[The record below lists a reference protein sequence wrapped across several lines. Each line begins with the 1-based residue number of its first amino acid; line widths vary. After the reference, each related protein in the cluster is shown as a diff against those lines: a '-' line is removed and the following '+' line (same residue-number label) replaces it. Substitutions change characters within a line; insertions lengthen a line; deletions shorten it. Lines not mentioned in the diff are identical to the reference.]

1 MFLDHVQ
8 LRVAAGHGGSGAMSF
23 RREKFAPEGGPDGGD
38 GGKGGS
44 ILFRANKALNTLNPY
59 RHKREYS
66 AERGRQGEGCMR
78 HGKDGLDIVL
88 EVPLGTVI
96 RDSDTGEMLAELMAH
111 GEEVC
116 VARGG
121 RGGLGNTNFKSSTNR
136 TPRHHQPGE
145 DGEERNLDLELK
157 LIADVGLVGFPNAG
171 KSTLVSRLSAARP
184 KIANYPFTTL
194 EPQLGVVSLDRFG
207 GDLLDSWVIA
217 DIPGLIE
224 GAASGAGLG
233 IQFLRHVERT
243 RMLLQLV
250 DLSDPVEEPAD
261 AIRII
266 EGEVEA
272 FSPVLAAKPR
282 WLVGT
287 KLDALQDDSRRE
299 AFVALCEARG
309 QKPIF
314 ISGVTG
320 EGLRELAFA
329 VDDALKVMAGQKE
342 AAPKD
347 EAW

>member
-1 MFLDHVQ
+1 
-8 LRVAAGHGGSGAMSF
+8 MSF

-44 ILFRANKALNTLNPY
+44 VHLRANCALNTLNPY
-59 RHKREYS
+59 RNKREY
-66 AERGRQGEGCMR
+66 AADRGRQGEGCMR
-78 HGKDGLDIVL
+78 HGKDGVDIWLD
-88 EVPLGTVI
+88 VPLGTLI
-96 RDSDTGEMLAELMAH
+96 KDGDTGEVLAELMAD
-111 GEEVC
+111 GDSVC

-121 RGGLGNTNFKSSTNR
+121 RGGLGNTHFKSSTNR

-145 DGEERNLDLELK
+145 DGEERTLDLELK

-171 KSTLVSRLSAARP
+171 KSTLVSHLSEARP

-207 GDLLDSWVIA
+207 GDLMDSWVIA

-224 GAASGAGLG
+224 GAAEGAGLG

-250 DLSDPVEEPAD
+250 DLSDPVAEPEE
-261 AIRII
+261 AIRVI

-287 KLDALQDDSRRE
+287 KADALQDESRRE
-299 AFVALCEARG
+299 VFEAICTARG
-309 QKPIF
+309 QRPWF

-329 VDDALKVMAGQKE
+329 VDDALKVLAGQKA
-342 AAPKD
+342 AAPKEED
-347 EAW
+347 W

>member
-1 MFLDHVQ
+1 MFLDQVQ
-8 LRVAAGHGGSGAMSF
+8 LRVTAGHGGSGAMSF

-44 ILFRANKALNTLNPY
+44 ITLRANRALNTLNPY
-59 RHKREYS
+59 RQKREFT

-78 HGKDGLDIVL
+78 HGSDGVDILL
-88 EVPLGTVI
+88 EVPLGTVVK
-96 RDSDTGEMLAELMAH
+96 DGETGEVLAELLAD
-111 GEEVC
+111 GEDIC

-145 DGEERNLDLELK
+145 EGEARVLDLELK
-157 LIADVGLVGFPNAG
+157 LIADVGLVGYPNAG

-243 RMLLQLV
+243 RMLLHLV
-250 DLSDPVEEPAD
+250 DLSDPIDEPAE
-261 AIRII
+261 AIRVI
-266 EGEVEA
+266 EGELEA
-272 FSPVLAAKPR
+272 FSPVLATKPR

-299 AFVALCEARG
+299 AFIALCKARG
-309 QKPIF
+309 QEPIF

-329 VDDALKVMAGQKE
+329 VDDALKVMAGQKT

-347 EAW
+347 EVW

>member
-38 GGKGGS
+38 GGLGGS
-44 ILFRANKALNTLNPY
+44 VILRANDALNTLNPF
-59 RHKREYS
+59 RSKRDFS
-66 AERGRQGEGCMR
+66 AEQGRQGEGCMR
-78 HGKDGLDIVL
+78 HGKDGLDILL
-88 EVPLGTVI
+88 EVPLGTVVK
-96 RDSDTGEMLAELMAH
+96 DADTGEVLAELLSH
-111 GEEVC
+111 NESVC

-121 RGGLGNTNFKSSTNR
+121 RGGLGNTHFKSSTNR

-145 DGEERNLDLELK
+145 AGEERTLDLELK

-184 KIANYPFTTL
+184 KIADYPFTTL

-207 GDLLDSWVIA
+207 GDSLDGWVIA

-224 GAASGAGLG
+224 GAAAGAGLG

-250 DLSDPVEEPAD
+250 DLSDPMMEPAE

-266 EGEVEA
+266 EGEVLA
-272 FSPVLAAKPR
+272 FSSVLAAKPR

-287 KLDALQDDSRRE
+287 KLDALQDDARRAAFE
-299 AFVALCEARG
+299 AICTARG
-309 QKPIF
+309 QRPIF

-320 EGLRELAFA
+320 EGLRDLAFGVNA
-329 VDDALKVMAGQKE
+329 ALKGTAGPTLE
-342 AAPKD
+342 

>member
-1 MFLDHVQ
+1 MFLDYVQ
-8 LRVAAGHGGSGAMSF
+8 LHVAAGHGGSGAMSF

-44 ILFRANKALNTLNPY
+44 ITLRASRALNTLNPY
-59 RHKREYS
+59 RSKREFG

-78 HGKDGLDIVL
+78 HGSDGADVLL
-88 EVPLGTVI
+88 EVPLGTVVK
-96 RDSDTGEMLAELMAH
+96 DGDTGEMLAELLAP

-145 DGEERNLDLELK
+145 EGEARTLDLELK

-184 KIANYPFTTL
+184 KIAEYPFTTL

-224 GAASGAGLG
+224 GAAGGAGLG
-233 IQFLRHVERT
+233 IKFLRHVERT
-243 RMLLQLV
+243 RMLLHLV
-250 DLSDPVEEPAD
+250 DLADPMTEPAE
-261 AIRII
+261 AIRVI

-287 KLDALQDDSRRE
+287 KLDALQDDARRE
-299 AFVALCEARG
+299 AFTAICEGRG

-320 EGLRELAFA
+320 EGLRDLAFA
-329 VDDALKVMAGQKE
+329 VDDALKVLAGQKE

-347 EAW
+347 EGW